1 MAKEFLGDRR
11 TAFEEMFFAKKEAKV
26 LSELRQERERKAAI
40 EALARASGIDDPDLL
55 ARLVDLGID
64 ARSWTALSLVP
75 LVEVAWADGSI
86 DAKERAAILTA
97 ASEHGLHR
105 TAPGHVLLE
114 SFLRNRPDAKLFASW
129 GGYMTELAAQ
139 LTAEERA
146 EVCTQIVERAR
157 KVAASA
163 GGILGIGAISDAE
176 KRVLAAL
183 ERPFA

>member
-1 MAKEFLGDRR
+1 MTKEFLRDRR
-11 TAFEEMFFAKKEAKV
+11 TAFEEIFFAKQEAKV
-26 LSELRQERERKAAI
+26 IAELRREHERTAAV
-40 EALARASGIDDPDLL
+40 EALARASGIDDSELL
-55 ARLVDLGID
+55 ERLVELGID
-64 ARSWTALSLVP
+64 ERSWTALSLVP
-75 LVEVAWADGSI
+75 LVEVAWADGSV

-114 SFLRNRPDAKLFASW
+114 TFLRNRPEATLFASW
-129 GGYMTELAAQ
+129 GGYMTELAAK
-139 LTAEERA
+139 LHPEERA
-146 EVCTQIVERAR
+146 AVRMQIIDRAR
-157 KVAASA
+157 KVAAAA

>member
-1 MAKEFLGDRR
+1 MAKEFLKDRR
-11 TAFEEMFFAKKEAKV
+11 TSFEEIFFAKQDAKV
-26 LSELRQERERKAAI
+26 LAELRQERERKAAI
-40 EALARASGIDDPDLL
+40 EGLARASGMDDEDLL
-55 ARLVDLGID
+55 GRLVELGID

-86 DAKERAAILTA
+86 DTKERAAILTA

-114 SFLRNRPDAKLFASW
+114 SFLRNRPEAAMFAAW
-129 GGYMTELAAQ
+129 GGFMTELVQQ
-139 LTAEERA
+139 LRPGER
-146 EVCTQIVERAR
+146 ESVREQIVDRAR
-157 KVAASA
+157 KVAAAA

-176 KRVLAAL
+176 KRVLATL